1 MEYKYSL
8 ANGKLVSATNDN
20 NIRWIELVSPT
31 DEEIRNI
38 IDTYN
43 VPKDYL
49 YDAMDPYEV
58 PRVEGLDDPDSN
70 LFILCYPI
78 IATETNYYT
87 RVVSIILLK
96 DLIVTVRFDDS
107 PIFEELKTNNFER
120 HNFDTDIDSIVLK
133 LAWLISKTFN
143 NYLENIDKK
152 IQEIENKIKS
162 TTKTELLNN
171 MIEIQ
176 RSLIH
181 FRTGIVENGPV
192 IESIFESNININSE
206 MESELLHD
214 LKVEN
219 KQAQIVVEKSVNMLE
234 NLTDLYSN
242 VISNNLNTVVKGLT
256 SITIVLT
263 IPTIVGGLWGMNTE
277 LPIGDHPHAFWYL
290 IIATIVISI
299 IMIYILKK
307 KDYL

>member
-1 MEYKYSL
+1 MESKYSL
-8 ANGKLVSATNDN
+8 IDGKLIEAEDEHHVN
-20 NIRWIELVSPT
+20 WIDLVSPT
-31 DEEIRNI
+31 EEEIKNI
-38 IDTYN
+38 INTYG

-49 YDAMDPYEV
+49 YDAKDAYEV
-58 PRVEGLDDPDSN
+58 PRVEGLKDTGSN
-70 LFILCYPI
+70 LFILSYPI
-78 IATETNYYT
+78 KMNETTYYT
-87 RVVSIILLK
+87 RVVSIILLE
-96 DLIVTVRFDDS
+96 DLIVTVRFIDA
-107 PIFEELKTNNFER
+107 PIFDELKANNFGKVDFQE
-120 HNFDTDIDSIVLK
+120 DIDSIILE

-143 NYLENIDKK
+143 NYLEDLDYQ
-152 IQEIENKIKS
+152 IQQIENKIKD

-181 FRTGIVENGPV
+181 FRTGIIENAPV
-192 IESIFESNININSE
+192 IESLFNSNITIDSE
-206 MESELLHD
+206 FEEDLLHD
-214 LKVEN
+214 LMVEN

-263 IPTIVGGLWGMNTE
+263 IPTIVGGLWGMNTG
-277 LPIGDHPHAFWYL
+277 LPLGDHPHGFWYL
-290 IIATIVISI
+290 LLGTIIVSVII
-299 IMIYILKK
+299 IYFLRK